1 MFHPAQK
8 ITILLL
14 ITSAIA
20 LFISPAVADTLGRM
34 TGNEAATIDLDRFS
48 PLDIDAVIDVPA
60 VMVDRSLDLEL
71 TPDDLVARNLE
82 DLAAPTGILPVV
94 ESTASLA
101 AVLPETIPTADA
113 LLAQS
118 APSESAADKKWG
130 VSGHVQAGTLGLLGV
145 DAGYRFSP
153 LFNARLGINTVGTG
167 FNYSNSGVDYRGNW
181 QPTNIHLLGDYFP
194 FGSNSL
200 RLTGG
205 FVAQNNRIN
214 STAQANGGVINL
226 NGVDVSASDAGTIN
240 ADGGFGSSI
249 APYLGIG
256 YGSPISPGLSFNAD
270 LGVMF
275 PGSPSVKLTRS
286 GGIASA
292 DIDNQLAQQE
302 QRTNNDLKGF
312 TAYPFLAIGF
322 SYAF

>member
-1 MFHPAQK
+1 
-8 ITILLL
+8 
-14 ITSAIA
+14 
-20 LFISPAVADTLGRM
+20 
-34 TGNEAATIDLDRFS
+34 
-48 PLDIDAVIDVPA
+48 VINVPA
-60 VMVDRSLDLEL
+60 VMVDRSWDLEL
-71 TPDDLVARNLE
+71 TPDNLVANNLE
-82 DLAAPTGILPVV
+82 DLPAPAEILPAVA
-94 ESTASLA
+94 STVSLA
-101 AVLPETIPTADA
+101 TVLPEA
-113 LLAQS
+113 LPANDSQLAQS
-118 APSESAADKKWG
+118 APSESATEKKWG
-130 VSGHVQAGTLGLLGV
+130 VSAHLQAGTLGLLGV

-205 FVAQNNRIN
+205 FIAQNNRIN
-214 STAQANGGVINL
+214 GTAQANGGVINL
-226 NGVDVSASDAGTIN
+226 NGVDVPASDAGTIN